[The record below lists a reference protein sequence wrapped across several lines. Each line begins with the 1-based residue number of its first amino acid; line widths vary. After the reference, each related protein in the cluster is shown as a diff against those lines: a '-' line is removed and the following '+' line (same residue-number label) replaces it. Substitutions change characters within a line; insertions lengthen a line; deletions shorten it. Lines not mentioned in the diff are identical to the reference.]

1 MLYCRYAGCIATTKS
16 NKISVWG
23 VTAGSFNHIIYEA
36 TPTIKS
42 HIGNLT
48 KVES

>member
-1 MLYCRYAGCIATTKS
+1 MQGVLLPQKAIKYQYG
-16 NKISVWG
+16 G